1 MSRRQQIP
9 KMKANERADSKS
21 SGMHIPDGTI
31 PEDFIPEEDR
41 AIMPDFDKWRNVFF
55 QMDGFFVLSAVL
67 LECVL
72 CIFLYYNNQISEPLF
87 TYILKNIITPSILN
101 IGILLIAFF
110 IKKRMAPYDLRQ
122 NYIPI
127 FALLLVNIV
136 ISVTHYTFKAT
147 LTLFCVPIFMT
158 IIFSAKKLRRLMTCV
173 SIGGVLLATA
183 RHFLALSD
191 PVERIK
197 IIPETILIICILII
211 VDIVSHTLLGM
222 TEGQKNKLI
231 NYAKMTGKA
240 HQRAESANVAKSA
253 FLANMSHEIRTP
265 INAIL
270 GMNEMILRENERKK
284 VRLNI
289 AEAPEED
296 ADKPDHMMMLQNLY
310 QLYPQADLVL
320 GLSSCG
326 QNPDLYIAALQ
337 AFSEN
342 VKSEQL
348 NACINNKDAE
358 TYEILLSEVKSSSH
372 KIGFADLTEEA
383 DCLQTSAGDADW
395 NYIAKQHKAFMAKYQ
410 KAADAIAA
418 AMQTT
423 P

>member
-1 MSRRQQIP
+1 
-9 KMKANERADSKS
+9 MKENKQSPNIDTPVIMLTANAITGMREQYLQTGFTDYLSKPV
-21 SGMHIPDGTI
+21 SG
-31 PEDFIPEEDR
+31 
-41 AIMPDFDKWRNVFF
+41 AK
-55 QMDGFFVLSAVL
+55 
-67 LECVL
+67 LE
-72 CIFLYYNNQISEPLF
+72 Q
-87 TYILKNIITPSILN
+87 TILKYL
-101 IGILLIAFF
+101 
-110 IKKRMAPYDLRQ
+110 
-122 NYIPI
+122 
-127 FALLLVNIV
+127 
-136 ISVTHYTFKAT
+136 
-147 LTLFCVPIFMT
+147 
-158 IIFSAKKLRRLMTCV
+158 
-173 SIGGVLLATA
+173 
-183 RHFLALSD
+183 
-191 PVERIK
+191 
-197 IIPETILIICILII
+197 PE
-211 VDIVSHTLLGM
+211 
-222 TEGQKNKLI
+222 
-231 NYAKMTGKA
+231 A
-240 HQRAESANVAKSA
+240 
-253 FLANMSHEIRTP
+253 
-265 INAIL
+265 
-270 GMNEMILRENERKK
+270 K

-383 DCLQTSAGDADW
+383 DYLKTAAGDADW